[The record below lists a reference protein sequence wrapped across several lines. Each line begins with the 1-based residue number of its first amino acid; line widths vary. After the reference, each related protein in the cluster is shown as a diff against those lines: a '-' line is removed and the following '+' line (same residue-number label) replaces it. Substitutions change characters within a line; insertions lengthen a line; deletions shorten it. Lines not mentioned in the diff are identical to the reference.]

1 MKTLSSLCNDNL
13 GLDNESNMFFLI
25 YVKSV
30 DLTTFLVFC
39 LNGSFSPAY
48 STFHKHHSKGC
59 IMAMALFALSPQIS

>member
-1 MKTLSSLCNDNL
+1 MKATC
-13 GLDNESNMFFLI
+13 FFLI

-30 DLTTFLVFC
+30 GLTTFLVFC
-39 LNGSFSPAY
+39 LNGSFLPAY